1 MEVDTEAVLVD
12 QAGQAVQA
20 GSPGQ
25 DADQEAFQEAV
36 QIDDFNIKDFCC
48 PKSQDFDPCNPCDW
62 AASLLS
68 LAFFLIAF
76 YVIKEVWLYCNIPTV
91 PDLIGHVLTEYV
103 LGSGSE

>member
-20 GSPGQ
+20 VQAGQ

-36 QIDDFNIKDFCC
+36 EIDDFNIRYFCC

-62 AASLLS
+62 LASLLS
-68 LAFFLIAF
+68 LIAFGGIF
-76 YVIKEVWLYCNIPTV
+76 YVIKVVWLYLGVPTL
-91 PDLIGHVLTEYV
+91 PDLLEWII
-103 LGSGSE
+103 S